1 MAPDKNMIY
10 FNNLRQKTDNPT
22 PERLAFPGKNDYIF
36 FLQKGTT
43 MPTALAARA
52 SATDAAIVTKALVRA
67 AKNLKLA
74 NTAIGGI
81 VGLSDAT
88 ISRMKRGAYVLTP
101 GEKPFELAVLFV
113 RMYRS
118 LTAIVG
124 GDDQVA
130 RAWLDNENVALHARP
145 IERIQSVSG
154 LVDVINYLDARRA
167 VV

>member
-1 MAPDKNMIY
+1 MA
-10 FNNLRQKTDNPT
+10 
-22 PERLAFPGKNDYIF
+22 
-36 FLQKGTT
+36 TT
-43 MPTALAARA
+43 LAARP
-52 SATDAAIVTKALVRA
+52 SPATDATIVTKALVRA
-67 AKNLKLA
+67 AGNLKLA
-74 NTAIGGI
+74 NTALGGI

-88 ISRMKRGAYVLTP
+88 ISRMKKGAYVLAP
-101 GEKPFELAVLFV
+101 GEKAFELAVLFV